1 MEEILYNLEAEESVL
16 GAILAD
22 SQAITYV
29 AERLK
34 PHHFAREK
42 NRWVYNACCKLY
54 FENQRVDEVTVSHEL
69 AEEKRLDDLGG
80 AAYLVGLVAKTPTT
94 IGIEY
99 HADIIIKLAFRRALK
114 SASKQI
120 EDLANVADTEKSYS
134 EALSILMNIWE
145 SDKKTITR
153 TPKERAEFA
162 FDRYTGLKDGDKNA
176 VVGFG
181 IKSLDKYG
189 GMQAGNSVIIAGP
202 SGKGK
207 TTLATQIALHVAKN
221 HGPVLFVSLEMS
233 EEETIDRDIA
243 RLTENYVL
251 KIMRGNYDEQTW
263 GAICDSI
270 GPLSEENIAYSF
282 PTIATIPMIY
292 IIARRMQI
300 QSGLAMVVIDYI
312 QLLKDANGGKNM
324 DESLTNISH
333 DIKRMARELGVP
345 VIALSQE
352 NRDRNAP
359 ILDRT
364 RGSGTI
370 SHDASWVL
378 YLERGDTESEVSKLT
393 IAKQRQGGT
402 NTEIELTF
410 DWKRQ
415 RYTEESDKLAKGLL

>member
-1 MEEILYNLEAEESVL
+1 MDEVLYNLEAEESVL
-16 GAILAD
+16 GAILID
-22 SQAITYV
+22 PQAITYV
-29 AERLK
+29 ADRLK
-34 PHHFAREK
+34 PQHFFRDK
-42 NRWVYNACCKLY
+42 NQMVYSACLKLY
-54 FENQRVDEVTVSHEL
+54 FDNKQVDELTVNHEL
-69 AEEKRLDDLGG
+69 SERGQLTDLGG
-80 AAYLVGLVAKTPTT
+80 ASYIVGLVAKIATMT
-94 IGIEY
+94 GIEY
-99 HADIIIKLAFRRALK
+99 YADIIIKLASRRALRL
-114 SASKQI
+114 ASKQI
-120 EDLANVADTEKSYS
+120 EDLANMEDTDKAYGT
-134 EALSILMNIWE
+134 ALSILMNIYE
-145 SDKKTITR
+145 PNKGIKTR

-162 FDRYTGLKDGDKNA
+162 LDRYTTLKDGDKSS
-176 VVGFG
+176 VIWFG

-207 TTLATQIALHVAKN
+207 TTLAAQIALYVAKN

-233 EEETIDRDIA
+233 EEETTDRDVA

-263 GAICDSI
+263 GSICDAI
-270 GPLSEENIAYSF
+270 GPLSEENIVYAY
-282 PTIATIPMIY
+282 PTVATIPMIY

-300 QSGLAMVVIDYI
+300 QLGLAMVVVDYI

-378 YLERGDTESEVSKLT
+378 YLERGDTEPEVSKLT

-410 DWKRQ
+410 DWKKQ
-415 RYTEESDKLAKGLL
+415 RYLEESDKVAKGV

>member
-1 MEEILYNLEAEESVL
+1 MDNALFNLEAEEAII
-16 GAILAD
+16 GAILID
-22 SQAITYV
+22 SSAITYV
-29 AERLK
+29 ADRLK

-42 NRWVYNACCKLY
+42 NEWVYSACCKLY
-54 FENQRVDEVTVSHEL
+54 FDNQRVDELTVAHEL
-69 AEEKRLDDLGG
+69 SQQKKLEEIGG
-80 AAYLVGLVAKTPTT
+80 AAFLSGLVAKTATVV
-94 IGIEY
+94 GIEY
-99 HADIIIKLAFRRALK
+99 YAEIIIKLASRRALK
-114 SASKQI
+114 LASKKI
-120 EDLANVADTEKSYS
+120 EELGDLEDTEKAYGQ
-134 EALSILMNIWE
+134 ALAIIMNIWE
-145 SDKKTITR
+145 ADKDTKAR
-153 TPKERAEFA
+153 NPKERAEYA
-162 FDRYTGLKDGDKNA
+162 LDRYTSLKDGDNTA
-176 VVGFG
+176 VTWFG
-181 IKSLDKYG
+181 IKSLDKFG
-189 GMQAGNSVIIAGP
+189 GMQAGNTVIIAGP

-207 TTLATQIALHVAKN
+207 TTLATQISLHVAKT

-263 GAICDSI
+263 GSICDSI
-270 GPLSEENIAYSF
+270 GPLSEENISYAF
-282 PTIATIPMIY
+282 PTVSTIPMIY

-300 QSGLAMVVIDYI
+300 QQGLAMVVIDYI
-312 QLLKDANGGKNM
+312 QLLKDASGGRNM

-378 YLERGDTESEVSKLT
+378 YLERGDTQPETSKLT
-393 IAKQRQGGT
+393 IAKQRQGGA

-410 DWKRQ
+410 DWKKQ
-415 RYTEESDKLAKGLL
+415 RYMEDSDRVAKES

>member
-1 MEEILYNLEAEESVL
+1 MDNALFNIEAEEAIL
-16 GAILAD
+16 GAILID
-22 SQAITYV
+22 SSAITYV
-29 AERLK
+29 ADRLK
-34 PHHFAREK
+34 PHHFARDK
-42 NRWVYNACCKLY
+42 NEWVYSACCKLY
-54 FENQRVDEVTVSHEL
+54 FDNQRVDELTVAHEL
-69 AEEKRLDDLGG
+69 SQQKKLEELGG
-80 AAYLVGLVAKTPTT
+80 VAFLSGLVAKTATVV
-94 IGIEY
+94 GIEY
-99 HADIIIKLAFRRALK
+99 YAEIIIKLASRRALK
-114 SASKQI
+114 LASKKI
-120 EDLANVADTEKSYS
+120 EELGDLEDTEKAYGQ
-134 EALSILMNIWE
+134 ALAIIMNIWE
-145 SDKKTITR
+145 AGKDTKAR
-153 TPKERAEFA
+153 NPKERAEYA
-162 FDRYTGLKDGDKNA
+162 LDRYTSLKDGDNTA
-176 VVGFG
+176 VTWFG
-181 IKSLDKYG
+181 IKSLDKFG
-189 GMQAGNSVIIAGP
+189 GMQAGNTVIIAGP

-207 TTLATQIALHVAKN
+207 TTLATQISLHVAKT

-263 GAICDSI
+263 GSICDSI
-270 GPLSEENIAYSF
+270 GPLSEENISYAF
-282 PTIATIPMIY
+282 PTVSTIPMIY

-300 QSGLAMVVIDYI
+300 QQGLAMVVIDYI
-312 QLLKDANGGKNM
+312 QLLKDASGGRNM

-378 YLERGDTESEVSKLT
+378 YLERGDTQPETSKLT
-393 IAKQRQGGT
+393 IAKQRQGGA

-410 DWKRQ
+410 DWKKQ
-415 RYTEESDKLAKGLL
+415 RYLEESNKVTKEA

>member
-1 MEEILYNLEAEESVL
+1 MDNVLYNLEAEEAIL
-16 GAILAD
+16 GAILID

-29 AERLK
+29 ADRLK
-34 PHHFAREK
+34 PYHFAREK
-42 NRWVYNACCKLY
+42 NEWVYSACCKLY
-54 FENQRVDEVTVSHEL
+54 FDNQRVDELTVSHEL
-69 AEEKRLDDLGG
+69 SQQKKLEELGG
-80 AAYLVGLVAKTPTT
+80 ASFLTGLVAKTATVV
-94 IGIEY
+94 GIEY
-99 HADIIIKLAFRRALK
+99 YADIVIKLASRRALK
-114 SASKQI
+114 LASKKI
-120 EDLANVADTEKSYS
+120 EELADTEDTEKAYGS
-134 EALSILMNIWE
+134 ALSILTNIWE
-145 SDKKTITR
+145 ADKDTKAR
-153 TPKERAEFA
+153 NPKERADYA
-162 FDRYTGLKDGDKNA
+162 LDRYTSLKDGDNKA
-176 VVGFG
+176 VIWFG
-181 IKSLDKYG
+181 IKGLDKFG
-189 GMQAGNSVIIAGP
+189 GMQAGNTVIIAGP

-207 TTLATQIALHVAKN
+207 TTLATQISLHVAKV

-263 GAICDSI
+263 GSICDSI
-270 GPLSEENIAYSF
+270 GPLSEENISYAF
-282 PTIATIPMIY
+282 PIVATIPIIY

-300 QSGLAMVVIDYI
+300 QQGLSMVVIDYI
-312 QLLKDANGGKNM
+312 QLLKDASGGRNM
-324 DESLTNISH
+324 DECLTNISH

-378 YLERGDTESEVSKLT
+378 YLERGDTQPETSKLT
-393 IAKQRQGGT
+393 IAKQRQGGA

-410 DWKRQ
+410 DWKKQ
-415 RYTEESDKLAKGLL
+415 RYLEESDKVAKGV